1 MSQSHEKT
9 FQQEEVMVMSA
20 WPILAGICVVFVIL
34 GVWAIA
40 RIFPINGNDTPPGDA
55 VHPTELQRRECP

>member
-1 MSQSHEKT
+1 
-9 FQQEEVMVMSA
+9 MVMSA